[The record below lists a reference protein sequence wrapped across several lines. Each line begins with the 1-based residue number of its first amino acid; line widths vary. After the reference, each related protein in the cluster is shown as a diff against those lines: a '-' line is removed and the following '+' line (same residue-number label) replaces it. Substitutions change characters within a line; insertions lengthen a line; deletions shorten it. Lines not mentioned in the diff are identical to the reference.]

1 MAAQPGAAS
10 RRAGTCISAPGAER
24 LATNKT
30 GPEGESGDLRLEF
43 FYQPRQAGDLS
54 CLSRARVTDS
64 CFKFRS
70 VLGALVE
77 PADKAEQLLRAD
89 DNAVSLWVCQCAC
102 GFSASGGSILGY
114 RRLLREHFAAELT
127 RRIEWRALAGVRV
140 MRSNRPGLSGMAF
153 LHSFA
158 LGDFLD
164 SMVSL
169 FAAFVLGTLIGAER
183 QYRQRGGGLRTH
195 VLVAV
200 GAATFVD
207 IGQHLNG
214 NAGAT
219 QIIAYVVS
227 GVGFLGAGVIMK
239 QGSSVWGLNTAATL
253 WCSAAVGACAGAD
266 LAIEATALTGF
277 VLAGNTLLRPLV
289 NAINRAP
296 IKQSATEAIYE
307 VRLTTSADHVD
318 DARELLREQLE
329 AGDYPLRSLEIEEQ
343 ERGDDA
349 ELVATLLSTAADP
362 HELDAI
368 VTRLEASPLV
378 ENASWA
384 LRTTE

>member
-1 MAAQPGAAS
+1 VIPQAARAHDAVDAA
-10 RRAGTCISAPGAER
+10 
-24 LATNKT
+24 
-30 GPEGESGDLRLEF
+30 
-43 FYQPRQAGDLS
+43 
-54 CLSRARVTDS
+54 
-64 CFKFRS
+64 
-70 VLGALVE
+70 
-77 PADKAEQLLRAD
+77 
-89 DNAVSLWVCQCAC
+89 
-102 GFSASGGSILGY
+102 GG
-114 RRLLREHFAAELT
+114 H
-127 RRIEWRALAGVRV
+127 
-140 MRSNRPGLSGMAF
+140 PMAF
-153 LHSFA
+153 IHSFA
-158 LGDFLD
+158 LSDFLD
-164 SMVSL
+164 SLVSL

-195 VLVAV
+195 VLVSV

-239 QGSSVWGLNTAATL
+239 QGSTVWGLNTAATL

-266 LAIEATALTGF
+266 LAIEAVTLTAF

-296 IKQSATEAIYE
+296 IKQGATEAIYE
-307 VRLTTSADHVD
+307 VRLTTPVDHID
-318 DARELLREQLE
+318 EARELLREQLE
-329 AGDYPLRSLEIEEQ
+329 AANYPLASIEVAAREGG
-343 ERGDDA
+343 EET
-349 ELVATLLSTAADP
+349 ELVATLVSTAADS
-362 HELDAI
+362 HELNAI
-368 VTRLEASPLV
+368 VARLEASPLV

>member
-1 MAAQPGAAS
+1 
-10 RRAGTCISAPGAER
+10 
-24 LATNKT
+24 
-30 GPEGESGDLRLEF
+30 
-43 FYQPRQAGDLS
+43 
-54 CLSRARVTDS
+54 
-64 CFKFRS
+64 
-70 VLGALVE
+70 
-77 PADKAEQLLRAD
+77 
-89 DNAVSLWVCQCAC
+89 
-102 GFSASGGSILGY
+102 
-114 RRLLREHFAAELT
+114 
-127 RRIEWRALAGVRV
+127 
-140 MRSNRPGLSGMAF
+140 MAF
-153 LHSFA
+153 LHSA
-158 LGDFLD
+158 TLSDFLD

-169 FAAFVLGTLIGAER
+169 FAAFVLAALIGAER

-195 VLVAV
+195 VLVSV

-239 QGSSVWGLNTAATL
+239 QGSTVWGLNTAATL

-266 LAIEATALTGF
+266 LAIEAVALTAF

-307 VRLTTSADHVD
+307 VRITTDGDHVD

-329 AGDYPLRSLEIEEQ
+329 AANYPLQDVEAN
-343 ERGDDA
+343 EREGGGV
-349 ELVATLLSTAADP
+349 ELVATLVSTTADP
-362 HELDAI
+362 HELNAI
-368 VTRLEASPLV
+368 VARLEASPLV